1 LFLPHCY
8 LSVQEGLSS
17 LSTSAN
23 NADSAPAAGVPAI
36 EPQDVLVQSAASL
49 PDLFVRA
56 SCDSER
62 VFRGAVR
69 LGDLPR
75 LAQWVPSDEPGTL
88 LVFSLRFF
96 RDAGRDLLADI
107 SVQTTVQ
114 MDCARCLKPMTLP
127 LVSESVL
134 HFVYNDEQAQHVI
147 DAREPILIDAEGSIA
162 IAALLEEEVL
172 MALPPVAMHAHQ
184 CRPAW
189 QEAALDETLPTAPG
203 TTRPNPFAALA
214 KQWPKP
220 ELTVRDGAVQKSKKK
235 DDE

>member
-1 LFLPHCY
+1 MGN
-8 LSVQEGLSS
+8 SV
-17 LSTSAN
+17 N
-23 NADSAPAAGVPAI
+23 NADPAPNVGAPAI
-36 EPQDVLVQSAASL
+36 ESGEVLVQSAASL

-75 LAQWVPSDEPGTL
+75 LVQWVPCDEPGTL

-96 RDAGRDLLADI
+96 RDAGRDLLAEI

-127 LVSESVL
+127 LASASVL

-147 DAREPILIDAEGSIA
+147 EAREPILIDAEGSIA

-172 MALPPVAMHAHQ
+172 MALPPVAMHEHQ

-189 QEAALDETLPTAPG
+189 QEVALDDALPTAPADI
-203 TTRPNPFAALA
+203 RLNPFAALA
-214 KQWPKP
+214 KQWQKP
-220 ELTVRDGAVQKSKKK
+220 GLTAKNGSIKKS
-235 DDE
+235 DPEIDE

>member
-1 LFLPHCY
+1 
-8 LSVQEGLSS
+8 LSS
-17 LSTSAN
+17 LSKSAN
-23 NADSAPAAGVPAI
+23 NADSPLNAGVAAVVP
-36 EPQDVLVQSAASL
+36 VQSAASL

-62 VFRGAVR
+62 EFRGAVR

-75 LAQWVPSDEPGTL
+75 LAQWVPIDEPGAL

-96 RDAGRDLLADI
+96 RDAGRDLLAEI

-127 LVSESVL
+127 LASSSTL

-147 DAREPILIDAEGSIA
+147 EAREPILIDAEGSIA
-162 IAALLEEEVL
+162 IATLLEEEVL
-172 MALPPVAMHAHQ
+172 MALPPVVMHTHQ

-189 QEAALDETLPTAPG
+189 QEAVLDEAPSIVATAI
-203 TTRPNPFAALA
+203 RPNPFAALA
-214 KQWPKP
+214 KQWQKP
-220 ELTVRDGAVQKSKKK
+220 RLSVQYEAVEKSKKV

>member
-1 LFLPHCY
+1 L
-8 LSVQEGLSS
+8 GK
-17 LSTSAN
+17 SAN
-23 NADSAPAAGVPAI
+23 NADSPLKAGEPA
-36 EPQDVLVQSAASL
+36 EVLVQSAASL
-49 PDLFVRA
+49 PNLFVRA

-75 LAQWVPSDEPGTL
+75 LVQWVPMDEPGTL

-96 RDAGRDLLADI
+96 RDAGRDLLAEI

-127 LVSESVL
+127 LVSSSVL

-147 DAREPILIDAEGSIA
+147 EAREPILIDTEGSIA
-162 IAALLEEEVL
+162 IAAILEEEVL
-172 MALPPVAMHAHQ
+172 MALPPVAMHEHQ

-189 QEAALDETLPTAPG
+189 QEAALDEALPIVSAD
-203 TTRPNPFAALA
+203 TRPNPFAALA
-214 KQWPKP
+214 KQWQKP
-220 ELTVRDGAVQKSKKK
+220 RLTVQDEAVKKSKKV

>member
-1 LFLPHCY
+1 L
-8 LSVQEGLSS
+8 GK
-17 LSTSAN
+17 SAN
-23 NADSAPAAGVPAI
+23 NADSALKAGVPAI
-36 EPQDVLVQSAASL
+36 ESGEVLVQSAASL

-75 LAQWVPSDEPGTL
+75 LVQWVPCDEPGTL

-96 RDAGRDLLADI
+96 RDAGRDLLAEI
-107 SVQTTVQ
+107 SVHTSVQ

-127 LVSESVL
+127 LVSSSVL

-147 DAREPILIDAEGSIA
+147 EAREPILIDAEGSIA

-172 MALPPVAMHAHQ
+172 MALPPVAMHPHQ

-189 QEAALDETLPTAPG
+189 QEVAPDDALPTAPAAI
-203 TTRPNPFAALA
+203 RLNPFAALA
-214 KQWPKP
+214 KQWQKP
-220 ELTVRDGAVQKSKKK
+220 GLAAQNGAIEKSEPGG
-235 DDE
+235 DE